1 MNTLKNGG
9 EMPNFDEIY
18 SDVKK
23 HYMIKG
29 EISTYVKTDENL
41 KCFVCKKPTSWFDL
55 LMTAPICSE
64 ECADKLWDGYFK
76 TTYKKE
82 EVYTMTQEE
91 FKVIFDEI
99 IKELHRKNDV
109 KGNEYARNN
118 DRFHNFRHG
127 ALLTNLTLPKYLMSL
142 RSKHEVSI
150 IDMVDDIDRN
160 VFHQVSLWKE
170 KITDSIMY
178 LILLYAYVKSFL
190 SEIDD
195 SGEL

>member
-1 MNTLKNGG
+1 
-9 EMPNFDEIY
+9 MPKFDEIY
-18 SDVKK
+18 PNVRE

-41 KCFVCKKPTSWFDL
+41 KCFVCKKQTSWFDL
-55 LMTAPICSE
+55 LMTAPVCSE

-76 TTYKKE
+76 ATYKKE
-82 EVYTMTQEE
+82 EVYSMTQEE

-142 RSKHEVSI
+142 RSKHEISI

-160 VFHQVSLWKE
+160 VFHPASLWKE

-190 SEIDD
+190 SEID
-195 SGEL
+195 E